1 MQHFQ
6 KILVGV
12 DLCDGSRPI
21 NSGLSASTRSAVDK
35 AIWLARHTSAE
46 LTFLSSLMP
55 CFDLTPSMWQ
65 MREMQD
71 YQDLIDGMHE
81 IAQQQ
86 LGQLVDE
93 AGAAGVNATE
103 LRTSGKPWQELL
115 REAVTNDYD
124 LMIVGSHE
132 QHALG
137 KLLLGNTGRRLVRKS
152 PCPVWVTSPVEDG
165 RVRRILVPTDFSET
179 ADEAI
184 KLAHTLAQQFE
195 ADLHVLHA
203 IEYHFE
209 PQMRGLIVSMDE
221 VEEYRSRLHNDAVC
235 QLNETVSRCGLDHE
249 ITLDH
254 RHISKGAPDEMVQ
267 EAVKELAVDLVVM
280 NTVGRAGLKG
290 LLVGNTAE
298 KVLNHLTCS
307 VLAIKPDDFQC
318 PIKFPVESADQEVST
333 N

>member
-1 MQHFQ
+1 MERFR

-12 DLCDGSRPI
+12 DLCDGNRPI

-35 AIWLARHTSAE
+35 AIWLARHSAAE
-46 LTFLSSLMP
+46 VTFLSSLMP

-71 YQDLIDGMHE
+71 YQDLIDGIHE
-81 IAQQQ
+81 VAQQR

-93 AGAAGVNATE
+93 AAAAGVKANE
-103 LRTSGKPWQELL
+103 LRTAGKPWEELL

-124 LMIVGSHE
+124 LLVVGSHK

-137 KLLLGNTGRRLVRKS
+137 QLLLGNSGRRLVRKC

-165 RVRRILVPTDFSET
+165 KVRRILVPTDFSET

-184 KLAHTLAQQFE
+184 KLAHTLAKQFE

-209 PQMRGLIVSMDE
+209 PQMRDLIVSMDE
-221 VEEYRSRLHNDAVC
+221 VEEYRSRSREDAER
-235 QLNETVSRCGLDHE
+235 QLNEVVSRCGLDE
-249 ITLDH
+249 NIALDH
-254 RHISKGAPDEMVQ
+254 RHLAVGAPDAMIRN
-267 EAVKELAVDLVVM
+267 AVKDLSVDLVVM
-280 NTVGRAGLKG
+280 NTLGRSGLKG

-298 KVLNHLTCS
+298 SVLNHLTCS
-307 VLAIKPDDFQC
+307 ILAIKPDDFQC
-318 PIKFPVESADQEVST
+318 PIEFPVESTDQEVST
-333 N
+333 D